1 MYEYQAK
8 VTRVVDGDTIEAEV
22 DLGFHIKMNMK
33 IRLAGINAP
42 EMNTVEGRKLK
53 AELITLL
60 EDKTITLL
68 TVKDK
73 QEKYG
78 RYLGIIVKDKQ
89 NINEWLVEQKMA
101 VRYNV

>member
-60 EDKTITLL
+60 EDKTVTLL

>member
-8 VTRVVDGDTIEAEV
+8 VIRVVDGDTIEVEV

-42 EMNTVEGRKLK
+42 EMSTAEGKKTK
-53 AELITLL
+53 AEMIHLL
-60 EDKTITLL
+60 EDQTVTLL
-68 TVKDK
+68 TIKDK

-78 RYLGIIVKDKQ
+78 RYLGVIVKNKQ
-89 NINEWLVEQKMA
+89 NINEWLVEQKLA
-101 VRYNV
+101 VRYDV

>member
-1 MYEYQAK
+1 
-8 VTRVVDGDTIEAEV
+8 
-22 DLGFHIKMNMK
+22 MK

-60 EDKTITLL
+60 EDKTVTLL